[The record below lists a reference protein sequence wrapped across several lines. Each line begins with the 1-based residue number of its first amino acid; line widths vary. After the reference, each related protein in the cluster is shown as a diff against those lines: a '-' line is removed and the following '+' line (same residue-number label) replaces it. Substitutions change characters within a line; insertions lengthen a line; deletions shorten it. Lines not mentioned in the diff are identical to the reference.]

1 MPKKSKIDILKNM
14 TKNNAFLYEFF
25 IVSEGFLLLEFK
37 NENTHFYGKNIIGV
51 R

>member
-1 MPKKSKIDILKNM
+1 M

-37 NENTHFYGKNIIGV
+37 NENTHFYGKNIERICFFFIV
-51 R
+51 V